1 MRSAILRF
9 FILVLLSSIA
19 ESAIA
24 QTPLAQSPPQGSQAQ
39 ATNQL
44 AQKPGAQLITLDQAI
59 QMAIEHNHNLLAA
72 RTTIQ
77 QNEAEEI
84 TANLRPDPVLL
95 GDSQFLP
102 IFQPSN
108 FSSDYLDN
116 TAQFDLGVSY
126 LFERGKKRQNRLQ
139 AAKDQT
145 AVTRWQVADNER
157 TLTFNVATD
166 FINVE
171 LAESTLELANRDLK
185 SFQDTVDITEA
196 RYKAGD
202 IGLDDLLKM
211 KLQLL
216 QFQTDVAQAK
226 LARVQGLS
234 DLRQLLG
241 YEQVSADYDVAGS
254 FDYQPM
260 KGGLEDMQAAAL
272 KSRPDLQA
280 AQQGIAA
287 ANSAFNLQKAIGKR
301 DVTGQ
306 INYTH
311 IGYLNDVSLFGSMQ
325 LPIFDR
331 NQGEIKRAGIRDYAG
346 AGAAT
351 VRERAGADGC
361 EGRVRG
367 LEGERRDCGAVPL
380 RLSRRGAAI
389 ARHYGLR
396 IQARSGQFAGLS
408 GCRAE
413 FSRNATRLPAGAG
426 IVPAGAGAASRSGR
440 DQELTMRHPQKMTR
454 GPAACGVC
462 GLYLCTAGLAGCH
475 SKRQCERN
483 DFVFVEGIAVGNAA
497 VVHDSRGP
505 DEPRATGDDDAGDDD
520 EHAAIDGRGGL

>member
-1 MRSAILRF
+1 MRLSILRIS
-9 FILVLLSSIA
+9 ILVFSLLFA
-19 ESAIA
+19 VSAVA
-24 QTPLAQSPPQGSQAQ
+24 QTPPAQTQPPGNPRPAP
-39 ATNQL
+39 AAGQL
-44 AQKPGAQLITLDQAI
+44 AQTPGAQLITLDQAI
-59 QMAIEHNHNLLAA
+59 QMALEHNHNLLAA

-77 QNEAEEI
+77 QNQAEEI

-95 GDSQFLP
+95 GDTQFLP

-116 TAQFDLGVSY
+116 TVQFDLGVSY

-171 LAESTLELANRDLK
+171 LAESTLELANQDLK
-185 SFQDTVDITEA
+185 SFQASVDVTEA

-202 IGLDDLLKM
+202 IGMDDLLKM

-241 YEQVSADYDVAGS
+241 YEQVSAEYDVAGA

-260 KGGLEDMQAAAL
+260 TAGLEDLQAGAL
-272 KSRPDLQA
+272 KSRPDLRA
-280 AQQGIAA
+280 AQQGVQA

-306 INYTH
+306 VNYTH
-311 IGYLNDVSLFGSMQ
+311 IGYLSDVSLFGSVQ

-331 NQGEIKRAGIRDYAG
+331 NQGEITRAGFAITQAQEQQLFANGQVLTDVKDAYEEWQANDEIVGLYRSGYLDEAQQSRDITDYAY
-346 AGAAT
+346 T
-351 VRERAGADGC
+351 
-361 EGRVRG
+361 
-367 LEGERRDCGAVPL
+367 
-380 RLSRRGAAI
+380 
-389 ARHYGLR
+389 H
-396 IQARSGQFAGLS
+396 
-408 GCRAE
+408 
-413 FSRNATRLPAGAG
+413 
-426 IVPAGAGAASRSGR
+426 GAASLL
-440 DQELTMRHPQKMTR
+440 DFLDAER
-454 GPAACGVC
+454 GFRATQLGYRQALA
-462 GLYLCTAGLAGCH
+462 LYLQSLEQL
-475 SKRQCERN
+475 RE
-483 DFVFVEGIAVGNAA
+483 AVGTR
-497 VVHDSRGP
+497 SLP
-505 DEPRATGDDDAGDDD
+505 
-520 EHAAIDGRGGL
+520 